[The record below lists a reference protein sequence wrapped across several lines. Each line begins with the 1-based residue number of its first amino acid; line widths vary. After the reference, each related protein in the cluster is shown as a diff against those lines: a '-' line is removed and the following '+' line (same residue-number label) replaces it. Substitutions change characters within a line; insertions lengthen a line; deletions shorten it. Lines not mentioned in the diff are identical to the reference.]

1 MAMALQH
8 ERMVVRRVSG
18 VDMLVGLWLIISPF
32 VLGYAGNVVAM
43 WNSIILG
50 AIVVLLEGSR
60 EVGEGYR
67 HSAASWVDALAGLW
81 LIISPFVLG
90 FSFIPEATWNHVL
103 SGVAV
108 VILASWSAL
117 ATPHNTTA

>member
-81 LIISPFVLG
+81 LIIESRFVRCRGCDSG
-90 FSFIPEATWNHVL
+90 FMECSRD
-103 SGVAV
+103 S
-108 VILASWSAL
+108 S
-117 ATPHNTTA
+117 